1 LYFYILSWIV
11 LYTYKPYLNNEMTIM
26 HCKIYINPNGS
37 ARINIGSNFDAPLEN
52 GEDLLAEWRPEK
64 KELVFKSTKDMKL

>member
-1 LYFYILSWIV
+1 
-11 LYTYKPYLNNEMTIM
+11 MTIM